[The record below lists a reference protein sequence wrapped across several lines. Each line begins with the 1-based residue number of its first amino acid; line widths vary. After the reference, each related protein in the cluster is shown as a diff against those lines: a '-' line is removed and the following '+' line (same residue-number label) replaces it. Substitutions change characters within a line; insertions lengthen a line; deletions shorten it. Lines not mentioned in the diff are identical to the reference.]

1 MANLLNNRLQGN
13 NTGIDSSTTTS
24 AGGSSSLATP
34 SAASSSSSSS
44 STTLTMCPSS
54 SQNLPHSSS
63 PQQQLPLQHPVSQQT
78 TPQSLSIVNQRR
90 TLSNLTNSCKTIH
103 QVNSYGTAVAA
114 AAAAA
119 RAGTLSQSP
128 SPVAISATRTPF
140 YGYEPSFKRKLYNSF
155 IYYMF
160 SVIVKK
166 KFNLLT

>member
-1 MANLLNNRLQGN
+1 MVNSKTKTALANLLNNRLQGN

-24 AGGSSSLATP
+24 TGGSSSLTTP
-34 SAASSSSSSS
+34 SAASSSSSS

-78 TPQSLSIVNQRR
+78 SPQSLNIVNQRR

-140 YGYEPSFKRKLYNSF
+140 YGYEPSFKRKKLLNLSLYV
-155 IYYMF
+155 M
-160 SVIVKK
+160 
-166 KFNLLT
+166 